1 MVELTHTIKDT
12 LGFHARSV
20 MLVSN
25 ECARWK
31 SDMVVAHGSREA
43 SADDP
48 IALMG
53 LEAHKGD
60 TISYGRT
67 FTISVKIS
75 GPDEQDAADF
85 VAHLLRRL

>member
-1 MVELTHTIKDT
+1 MVELTHTIKDP

-20 MLVSN
+20 MLVAG

-31 SDMVVAHGSREA
+31 SDMTVAHGAREA

-60 TISYGRT
+60 TIS
-67 FTISVKIS
+67 VKIS
-75 GPDEQDAADF
+75 GTDEEDAADF
-85 VAHLLRRL
+85 MAHLLRRL

>member
-31 SDMVVAHGSREA
+31 SDMV
-43 SADDP
+43 
-48 IALMG
+48 
-53 LEAHKGD
+53 GD
-60 TISYGRT
+60 
-67 FTISVKIS
+67 TISVKIS

>member
-53 LEAHKGD
+53 LEAHKLSL
-60 TISYGRT
+60 IH
-67 FTISVKIS
+67 I
-75 GPDEQDAADF
+75 
-85 VAHLLRRL
+85 

>member
-53 LEAHKGD
+53 LEAHKAD
-60 TISYGRT
+60 
-67 FTISVKIS
+67 TISVKIS

>member
-1 MVELTHTIKDT
+1 
-12 LGFHARSV
+12 
-20 MLVSN
+20 
-25 ECARWK
+25 
-31 SDMVVAHGSREA
+31 MVVAHGSREA

-60 TISYGRT
+60 TIS
-67 FTISVKIS
+67 VKIS

>member
-1 MVELTHTIKDT
+1 MVELTHTIKDP

-25 ECARWK
+25 EYARWK
-31 SDMVVAHGSREA
+31 SDMTVSHGSREA

-60 TISYGRT
+60 TITVRIEGA
-67 FTISVKIS
+67 
-75 GPDEQDAADF
+75 DEQDASEF